1 MAPLHPNLA
10 RIAARYDE
18 ILLEITSG
26 RISVYQ
32 GRRKIETLCA
42 KDDNGVEWSISAETG
57 SWMYRAIDGKLIPA
71 DPPMWGM
78 ASATPR
84 DFGSIQGGDPDV
96 RINFIE
102 VDESA
107 QMGLRG
113 STRRLKIDTRSAAQI
128 IVFATALLI
137 GVVALA
143 VLTLVL

>member
-1 MAPLHPNLA
+1 
-10 RIAARYDE
+10 
-18 ILLEITSG
+18 
-26 RISVYQ
+26 VYE

-42 KDDNGVEWSISAETG
+42 KDDNGVDWSISAETG

-102 VDESA
+102 VDESV
-107 QMGLRG
+107 QTGLAG
-113 STRRLKIDTRSAAQI
+113 STRRLKIDTRSTTQRMIFAA
-128 IVFATALLI
+128 TLLI
-137 GVVALA
+137 GVV
-143 VLTLVL
+143 VLVTLTRVL